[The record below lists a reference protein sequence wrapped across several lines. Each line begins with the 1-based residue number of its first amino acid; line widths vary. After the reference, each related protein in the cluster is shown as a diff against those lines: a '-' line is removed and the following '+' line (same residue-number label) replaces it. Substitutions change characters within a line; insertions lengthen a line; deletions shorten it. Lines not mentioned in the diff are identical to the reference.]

1 MAKKIKVW
9 IDRDLC
15 TGDAICADEVPE
27 VFEMDD
33 EGLAVVKPGMEI
45 IEDEKLIAEVMRM
58 VDECPGAAIFTE
70 EIEE

>member
-45 IEDEKLIAEVMRM
+45 VSDEKLIAEVMRM
-58 VDECPGAAIFTE
+58 VDECPAAAIFTE
-70 EIEE
+70 EVED